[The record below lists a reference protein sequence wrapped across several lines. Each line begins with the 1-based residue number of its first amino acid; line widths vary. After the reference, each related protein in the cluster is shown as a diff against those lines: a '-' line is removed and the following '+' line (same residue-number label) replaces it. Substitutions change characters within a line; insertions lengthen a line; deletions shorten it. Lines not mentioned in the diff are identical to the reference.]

1 MSRAARYGAGLAVIA
16 LGGATAAAAGPDGS
30 ATGILA
36 GLAVGLGVQGPL
48 GWWVVRSVGSDRFL
62 GAWMAGF
69 LARIA
74 LLAVMGLVVVPA
86 LGWEPAPV
94 LVTLAAV
101 LGALLLV
108 EGAAAM
114 ATTSQHTQT
123 GSIR

>member
-1 MSRAARYGAGLAVIA
+1 MSRSARYGAGLAVIA
-16 LGGATAAAAGPDGS
+16 LGAATAAARVPVG
-30 ATGILA
+30 TGRDVLA
-36 GLAVGLGVQGPL
+36 GAALGLLIQGPL

-74 LLAVMGLVVVPA
+74 LLAVTGLVVVPA
-86 LGWEPAPV
+86 LGWEPTPV

>member
-1 MSRAARYGAGLAVIA
+1 MSRSARYGAGLASIA
-16 LGGATAAAAGPDGS
+16 LAAAMAAVSVPARTGRGVVAG
-30 ATGILA
+30 AAL
-36 GLAVGLGVQGPL
+36 GLLIQGPL
-48 GWWVVRSVGSDRFL
+48 GWWVVRSVGTDRFL

-74 LLAVMGLVVVPA
+74 LLAVIGLVVVPA
-86 LGWEPAPV
+86 LGWEPTPV

-101 LGALLLV
+101 LGGLLLV